1 LASIIIIIIII
12 SGRGEMIGALRA
24 AGLL

>member
-1 LASIIIIIIII
+1 LASIIIIIII